1 MTIPKTSVKLS
12 FPLECFLQINS
23 LKDRMQHKSCVTK
36 LMVAVSKIKADPTL
50 HSQKINRDQ
59 EHQDLLPLRWVP
71 KTSWIT
77 LQGLLTKRKR
87 RNRDSKET
95 LMNWG
100 ATFRFRCKNLKNK
113 SDFRRISQ
121 ERVKND
127 SYRIK
132 PKSVSEMWDIMRS
145 AQLLPLLGSEQRI

>member
-12 FPLECFLQINS
+12 FPLECFRQINIS
-23 LKDRMQHKSCVTK
+23 KDRMLHKSCVTR
-36 LMVAVSKIKADPTL
+36 LMVAVTKNKALPTL
-50 HSQKINRDQ
+50 HCQRISKDQ
-59 EHQDLLPLRWVP
+59 EHQDLLALEWVL

-77 LQGLLTKRKR
+77 LQELSTKRKH

-95 LMNWG
+95 LMNWE

-132 PKSVSEMWDIMRS
+132 PKSVSETWDIMRS

>member
-12 FPLECFLQINS
+12 FPRGCFHQINS
-23 LKDRMQHKSCVTK
+23 SKDRMLHKSCVTK
-36 LMVAVSKIKADPTL
+36 LMVAVTKNKAIPTL
-50 HSQKINRDQ
+50 YCQRINRDQ
-59 EHQDLLPLRWVP
+59 EHQDLLPQGWVP

-77 LQGLLTKRKR
+77 LQELLTKRKR

-95 LMNWG
+95 LMNWE
-100 ATFRFRCKNLKNK
+100 ATLRIRCKNLKNK

-132 PKSVSEMWDIMRS
+132 PKSVSETWDIMRS
-145 AQLLPLLGSEQRI
+145 AQLLPLLDSEQRI